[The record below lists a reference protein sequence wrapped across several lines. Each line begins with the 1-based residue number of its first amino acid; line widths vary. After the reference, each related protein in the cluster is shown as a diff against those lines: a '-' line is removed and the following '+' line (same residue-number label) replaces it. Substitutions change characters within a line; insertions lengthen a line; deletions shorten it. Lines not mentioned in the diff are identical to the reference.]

1 MQNITSLFT
10 FYYCAITS
18 SFFVIFFLIF
28 YIKMRIITHQ
38 TANSSNPIKVIG
50 KFKKAKLKTGA
61 ILIFVNYLGHKHQE
75 DMRL

>member
-10 FYYCAITS
+10 FYYRAITS
-18 SFFVIFFLIF
+18 SFFVIFLNLVC
-28 YIKMRIITHQ
+28 T
-38 TANSSNPIKVIG
+38 IKVIG

>member
-28 YIKMRIITHQ
+28 YIKMRIIIHQ
-38 TANSSNPIKVIG
+38 TANPSNP
-50 KFKKAKLKTGA
+50 
-61 ILIFVNYLGHKHQE
+61 LIFNHNKYQILSVLLK
-75 DMRL
+75 

>member
-38 TANSSNPIKVIG
+38 TANSPNQ
-50 KFKKAKLKTGA
+50 
-61 ILIFVNYLGHKHQE
+61 LIFNQNKY
-75 DMRL
+75 